1 MPGLR
6 MLETIRRGPAAGI
19 LIALTIGALLAG
31 CGTGDPSARSIR
43 IPLGAGGVGFLP
55 LHVMRNEQLL
65 EKHAAAMGIPDLVVE
80 WIELGGP
87 SVMNDALLSRSV
99 DVIAAGPPAFLTLWD
114 RTRGNLDVKGLAA
127 MSALPMYLNTR
138 SASMTSLDAVGD
150 NDKIALTAI
159 KVSIPAIIMQ
169 MYAAERYGADDAERF
184 DRYTV
189 SMTHPDGVVAMLS
202 GSGDITAH
210 FTSPP
215 FHQREIRDPA
225 IRTIMTSDDVMGGTT
240 TFTMVSTTSA
250 WYEANSDIAAAFVA
264 ALEEA
269 QDSIANDTAAAAA
282 ILIAAEG
289 NAGLDQAEIVE
300 LLRDP
305 DIAFSTTPSNVVR
318 YAEFMH
324 SIGTLGNRPDSWR
337 DLFFDGIHDRPGS

>member
-1 MPGLR
+1 MNRP
-6 MLETIRRGPAAGI
+6 EAARRFRVAFAAF
-19 LIALTIGALLAG
+19 ALLALLAG
-31 CGTGDPSARSIR
+31 CGGANDDGGRTVR

-55 LHVMRNEQLL
+55 LHIMRERGLL
-65 EKHAAAMGIPDLVVE
+65 EKHAAEAGIDDLSVQ

-99 DVIAAGPPAFLTLWD
+99 DFIAAGPPAFLTLWD
-114 RTRGNLDVKGLAA
+114 RTRGSLDVRGVAA

-138 SASMTSLDAVGD
+138 SPSLTSLDAVTES
-150 NDKIALTAI
+150 DKIALTAI

-169 MYAAERYGADDAERF
+169 MYAAENYGAEDAERF

-215 FHQREIRDPA
+215 FHQRETQDPN
-225 IRTIMTSDDVMGGTT
+225 IRTIMTSDEVMGGTT
-240 TFTMVSTTSA
+240 TFTMISTTA
-250 WYEANSDIAAAFVA
+250 EYARENADVVAVLIA

-269 QDSIANDTAAAAA
+269 QESIASDPAAAAEV
-282 ILIAAEG
+282 LTSAEG
-289 NAGLDQAEIVE
+289 NAGLPLPEIVA
-300 LLRDP
+300 LLQDP
-305 DIAFSTTPSNVVR
+305 DIRFSTVPANVKR
-318 YAEFMH
+318 YADFMY
-324 SIGTLGNRPDSWR
+324 SIGSLRNQADSWQDFFIEDVH
-337 DLFFDGIHDRPGS
+337 DLPGS